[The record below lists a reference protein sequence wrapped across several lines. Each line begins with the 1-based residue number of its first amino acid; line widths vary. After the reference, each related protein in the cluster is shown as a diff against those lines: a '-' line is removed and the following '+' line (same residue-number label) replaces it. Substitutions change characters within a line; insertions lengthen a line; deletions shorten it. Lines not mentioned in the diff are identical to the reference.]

1 MFYNKSMN
9 DYRAQVRRP
18 MTTTTFDDRNSRTD
32 VRFNGFDKYDTMYN
46 NVDHVTRY
54 SHLNHMNHVNHLNR
68 TTQLGQFGHQTMW
81 AEQHMGWENPDTDIL
96 ELDDQYVLE
105 VALPGVCLD
114 DIELKI
120 EDSVLSVIAKRTPAM
135 FEEKAA
141 ILRKEMPFGLLV
153 REFEFET
160 EILVEQIEARLE
172 RGILFISIPK
182 VEVALRIPVSAGT
195 LEGHMN
201 TLKTRVGKTELHQN
215 RKEVAIK

>member
-9 DYRAQVRRP
+9 DYRAQIRRP
-18 MTTTTFDDRNSRTD
+18 LTNAFNDRAD
-32 VRFNGFDKYDTMYN
+32 ARFNDQ
-46 NVDHVTRY
+46 NVRY
-54 SHLNHMNHVNHLNR
+54 ESTQYVDQVSRNSHLNHLNHVNHLNQ
-68 TTQLGQFGHQTMW
+68 TNHLGQFGQPTTMW
-81 AEQHMGWENPDTDIL
+81 QEQYLGWETPDTDIL

-105 VALPGVCLD
+105 IALPGVCLD

-141 ILRKEMPFGLLV
+141 ILRKEMAAGLLV

-160 EILVEQIEARLE
+160 EILAEQIEARLE

-201 TLKTRVGKTELHQN
+201 TMKTRVAKTELHQN

>member
-9 DYRAQVRRP
+9 DYRAQIRRP
-18 MTTTTFDDRNSRTD
+18 LTNTMFNDRID
-32 VRFNGFDKYDTMYN
+32 ARFNDRFESTQY
-46 NVDHVTRY
+46 VDHVSRN
-54 SHLNHMNHVNHLNR
+54 SHLNHLNHVNHLNHS
-68 TTQLGQFGHQTMW
+68 THLGQFGQATMW
-81 AEQHMGWENPDTDIL
+81 QEQYLGYETPDTDIL

-141 ILRKEMPFGLLV
+141 ILRKEMAAGLLV

-160 EILVEQIEARLE
+160 EILAEQIEARLE

-201 TLKTRVGKTELHQN
+201 TLKTRVNKTELHQN

>member
-9 DYRAQVRRP
+9 DYRAQIRRP
-18 MTTTTFDDRNSRTD
+18 MTNTLLTNRTD
-32 VRFNGFDKYDTMYN
+32 RHYQTDRFEGMY

-54 SHLNHMNHVNHLNR
+54 NHLNHLNHVNHMNHLNHVNHM
-68 TTQLGQFGHQTMW
+68 GQFGQQTMW
-81 AEQHMGWENPDTDIL
+81 QEQYMGWETPDTDIL
-96 ELDDQYVLE
+96 ELDDQFVLE

-120 EDSVLSVIAKRTPAM
+120 EDNVLSVIAKRTPAM

-141 ILRKEMPFGLLV
+141 ILRKEMPAGLLV